1 LTARLPTISRA
12 LLWQPEGGGMTAD
25 KPSDIKCSREYWT
38 YDLRGATS
46 LKVERNLSQLAEWD
60 DRLTPAARKI
70 LDFLIDWENDH
81 HGDSLASLRHI
92 TAHLNARAPA
102 GCGISKRTV
111 EDGIARLLASGWIV
125 RTRKGTGQKNASR
138 YVIPADIL
146 TNAGLGKLPTVRD
159 LADGSTVRNV
169 ADSTVRDLA
178 DGPALTVRTVTDK
191 DTLTSD
197 ALKDACTDVVI
208 CIPQA
213 SPAAQGG
220 VLAGFDALAAAYAK
234 PGDNLGKARRAFLDI
249 NPDEA
254 ELARM
259 VKAAESWRAS
269 AKGPRMALERW
280 LKEKRWLS
288 TEEFKQD
295 NRPAHS
301 WPACVITRIKP
312 AAANDECTAK
322 IWFRDR
328 DGASRMQ
335 VLNCGE
341 YRQLQQACAVDKK
354 SVEDPSDDM
363 HEFVGARFDLGEGGW
378 FEPLNTCVTS
388 WRGLT
393 ASAGTN
399 PIRRN

>member
-1 LTARLPTISRA
+1 MSEA
-12 LLWQPEGGGMTAD
+12 

-92 TAHLNARAPA
+92 TAHLNARAPS
-102 GCGISKRTV
+102 GCGIAKRTV
-111 EDGIARLLASGWIV
+111 EEGIARLLESGWIV

-138 YVIPADIL
+138 YVIPVDIL

-159 LADGSTVRNV
+159 VADGSTVRNV
-169 ADSTVRDLA
+169 ADSTVRDVP
-178 DGPALTVRTVTDK
+178 DGSALTVRTVTDK

-197 ALKDACTDVVI
+197 ALKDARTDVVI

-213 SPAAQGG
+213 TPAAAGG
-220 VLAGFDALAAAYAK
+220 VLAEGFDVLAAAYAK
-234 PGDNLGKARRAFLDI
+234 PGDNLVKARRAFLDI
-249 NPDEA
+249 NPEA
-254 ELARM
+254 SELARM

-269 AKGPRMALERW
+269 AKGPRMSLANW
-280 LKEKRWLS
+280 LAFKPCPWL
-288 TEEFKQD
+288 TIEQD
-295 NRPAHS
+295 NRPSHP
-301 WPACVITRIKP
+301 WPCCVITKIKP
-312 AAANDECTAK
+312 ASDKDDYTAK

-335 VLNCGE
+335 VLNFGE
-341 YRQLQQACAVDKK
+341 FRQLQEACAAERICVN
-354 SVEDPSDDM
+354 DPSDDL
-363 HEFVGARFDLGEGGW
+363 HEFVGARFDLGAGGW
-378 FEPLNTCVTS
+378 FKPLTK
-388 WRGLT
+388 
-393 ASAGTN
+393 AA
-399 PIRRN
+399 